1 MVRSMMSFQGKREL
15 LGQVAPRYREA
26 SREQKTVI
34 LNEFIAATG
43 YARKYAIRL
52 LTLRVI
58 SSPVP
63 IRRPR
68 ARRYGK
74 EVQEALS
81 IAWAATNYI
90 ASKRLAPFLEE
101 LVPALEEHGH
111 LKLSEEARSQLCR
124 ISHATIDRILR
135 PLYAGNAPR
144 GISTTKRGTLLKHQV
159 PVRTFADWNDIQPG
173 FLEADLVAHCGRSVE
188 GAFLHTLVLTDIATA
203 WVECLPLRYRSQ
215 HAVIQALEQA
225 RRLLPFPLLGLDT
238 DNGSEFLNAEVLAYC
253 EREKITFTRGRAYK
267 KNDQCFVE
275 QKNGAVVRQLVGYDR
290 FEGERAYR
298 QLAELYR
305 GVRLY
310 INFFQPSMK
319 LQTKHRDGCKVR
331 CTYDSAQTPFQRL
344 RASLGANERKRLQV
358 IFQALDPVRLLRQ
371 IEALQDALWKHAVVP
386 TTESSEKHPETGTK
400 PELRFTASA
409 CGGHLDEPSLESL
422 DSSLLRT
429 WPGERG
435 KRKYHRTKPPRRLR
449 SWRTRPDPFE
459 AVWAEICGWLASNPE
474 RTAKSLFSDLQQHYP
489 GQFTDGQLRTL
500 QRRVQAWRAKAILT
514 FNDQWLEEDLL
525 ATEVLPPPLGVI
537 MEPNGNRI
545 AWSTQLV

>member
-1 MVRSMMSFQGKREL
+1 MSFQGKREL
-15 LGQVAPRYREA
+15 LAQVAPRYREA
-26 SREQKTVI
+26 SRKEKSVI

-58 SSPVP
+58 SSPGPV
-63 IRRPR
+63 RRPR

-74 EVQEALS
+74 EVQEALT

-90 ASKRLAPFLEE
+90 GSKRLAPFLEE

-111 LKLSEEARSQLCR
+111 LKLSEEARAQLCR

-135 PLYAGNAPR
+135 PLYVGDAPR

-159 PVRTFADWNDIQPG
+159 PVRTFADWNEIEPG

-215 HAVIQALEQA
+215 HAVIQALDQA
-225 RRLLPFPLLGLDT
+225 RRLLPFPMLGLDT

-319 LQTKHRDGCKVR
+319 LKTKHRDGSKVR
-331 CTYDSAQTPFQRL
+331 CTYDTAQTPFQRL
-344 RASLGANERKRLQV
+344 RSSLDADELKRLRA

-371 IEALQDALWKHAVVP
+371 IEALQDALWKHAVLP
-386 TTESSEKHPETGTK
+386 TADSSNRQCEIETM
-400 PELRFTASA
+400 PELQFMANV
-409 CGGHLDEPSLESL
+409 CGSQLGENAETIKDNSLT
-422 DSSLLRT
+422 R
-429 WPGERG
+429 PAERK
-435 KRKYHRTKPPRRLR
+435 KRRYHRTKAPRRPR
-449 SWRTRPDPFE
+449 HWRTRKDPFE
-459 AVWAEICGWLASNPE
+459 TVWDEICQWLTANPE
-474 RTAKSLFSDLQQHYP
+474 RTAKSLFTELHQHYP
-489 GQFTDGQLRTL
+489 GQFADNQLRTL

-525 ATEVLPPPLGVI
+525 ATEVLPRPLGVI
-537 MEPNGNRI
+537 MEPNDIRSEC
-545 AWSTQLV
+545 STQIL

>member
-1 MVRSMMSFQGKREL
+1 MMSFQGKREL
-15 LGQVAPRYREA
+15 LAQVAPRYREA
-26 SREQKTVI
+26 NRKEKSVI
-34 LNEFIAATG
+34 LNEFIASTG

-52 LTLRVI
+52 LTMRVI
-58 SSPVP
+58 SLPCP

-74 EVQEALS
+74 EVQGALT
-81 IAWAATNYI
+81 IAWSATNYI
-90 ASKRLAPFLEE
+90 GSKRLAPFLEE
-101 LVPALEEHGH
+101 LVPALEQHGH
-111 LKLSEEARSQLCR
+111 LKLSDEVRAQLCR

-135 PLYAGNAPR
+135 PLSAGEAPR

-159 PVRTFADWNDIQPG
+159 PVRTFADWNEIQPG
-173 FLEADLVAHCGRSVE
+173 FFEADLVAHCGRSAE

-215 HAVIQALEQA
+215 HAVIQALDQA

-290 FEGERAYR
+290 FAGERAYR

-319 LQTKHRDGCKVR
+319 LKTKHRDGSKVR
-331 CTYDSAQTPFQRL
+331 CTYDTAQTPFQRL
-344 RASLGANERKRLQV
+344 RASLDTAGLKRLQA

-371 IEALQDALWKHAVVP
+371 IETLQDALWKYAVLP
-386 TTESSEKHPETGTK
+386 TTETSEKHPETETQ
-400 PELRFTASA
+400 PEVRFTANA
-409 CGGHLDEPSLESL
+409 CGSHLGEQSLQNPAL
-422 DSSLLRT
+422 T
-429 WPGERG
+429 FPGERK
-435 KRKYHRTKPPRRLR
+435 KRKYHRTKPLRRR
-449 SWRTRPDPFE
+449 HDWRTRPDPFA
-459 AVWAEICGWLASNPE
+459 AVWEKVCQWLASNPE
-474 RTAKSLFSDLQQHYP
+474 RTAKSLFSDLQQQYP
-489 GQFTDGQLRTL
+489 GQFANGQLRTL

-525 ATEVLPPPLGVI
+525 ATEVLPKPLGVI
-537 MEPNGNRI
+537 MEPN
-545 AWSTQLV
+545 ACTQYV

>member
-1 MVRSMMSFQGKREL
+1 MSLQGKREL
-15 LGQVAPRYREA
+15 LAQVAPRYREA
-26 SREQKTVI
+26 GREQKTVI

-52 LTLRVI
+52 LTLRVTP
-58 SSPVP
+58 SPGP

-81 IAWAATNYI
+81 IAWAAANYI
-90 ASKRLAPFLEE
+90 GSKRLAPFLEE
-101 LVPALEEHGH
+101 LVPALEQHGH
-111 LKLSEEARSQLCR
+111 LKLSEEVRAQLFR

-135 PLYAGNAPR
+135 PLCAGEAPR

-159 PVRTFADWNDIQPG
+159 PVRTFADWNEIQPG

-188 GAFLHTLVLTDIATA
+188 GAFLHTLVLTDIVTA

-215 HAVIQALEQA
+215 HAVIQALDRA
-225 RRLLPFPLLGLDT
+225 RRLLPFPVLGLDT

-290 FEGERAYR
+290 FEGEKAYR

-319 LQTKHRDGCKVR
+319 LKAKHREGSKVR
-331 CTYDSAQTPFQRL
+331 CTYDTAQTPFQRL
-344 RASLGANERKRLQV
+344 RASLDAEGPKRLQA

-371 IEALQDALWKHAVVP
+371 IETLQDALWKHAVLP
-386 TTESSEKHPETGTK
+386 TADSSDQYRETETR
-400 PELRFTASA
+400 PELRFTASD
-409 CGGHLDEPSLESL
+409 CGGHLGENAQVIMGNPLT
-422 DSSLLRT
+422 R
-429 WPGERG
+429 PGERR
-435 KRKYHRTKPPRRLR
+435 KRKYHRTKPPRRMR
-449 SWRTRPDPFE
+449 HWRTRKDPFE
-459 AVWAEICGWLASNPE
+459 KVWDEICQWLAGNPE
-474 RTAKSLFSDLQQHYP
+474 RTAKSLIMELQQHYP
-489 GQFTDGQLRTL
+489 GQFVDNQLRTL
-500 QRRVQAWRAKAILT
+500 QRRVQAWRAQAILT
-514 FNDQWLEEDLL
+514 FDDQWLEE
-525 ATEVLPPPLGVI
+525 EVLAQEGLPRPLGVMVEP
-537 MEPNGNRI
+537 MEIPG
-545 AWSTQLV
+545 LPC

>member
-1 MVRSMMSFQGKREL
+1 MSFRGKREL
-15 LGQVAPRYREA
+15 LAQVAPRYREA
-26 SREQKTVI
+26 SRKEKSII

-58 SSPVP
+58 SAPGP

-74 EVQEALS
+74 DVQEALS

-90 ASKRLAPFLEE
+90 GSKRLAPFLEE
-101 LVPALEEHGH
+101 LVPVLEEHGH
-111 LKLSEEARSQLCR
+111 LQLSEEARAQLCR

-135 PLYAGNAPR
+135 PLYAGEAPR

-159 PVRTFADWNDIQPG
+159 PVRTFADWNEIQPG
-173 FLEADLVAHCGRSVE
+173 FFEADLVAHCGRSVE
-188 GAFLHTLVLTDIATA
+188 GSFLHTLVLTDITTA

-215 HAVIQALEQA
+215 HAVIQALDQA
-225 RRLLPFPLLGLDT
+225 RRLLPFPMLGMDT
-238 DNGSEFLNAEVLAYC
+238 DNGTEFLNAEVLGYC

-319 LQTKHRDGCKVR
+319 LKTKHRNGSRVR
-331 CTYDSAQTPFQRL
+331 CTYDTAQTPFQRL
-344 RASLGANERKRLQV
+344 RSSLDVKGLKKLHS

-371 IEALQDALWKHAVVP
+371 IETMQDALWKHAVLP
-386 TTESSEKHPETGTK
+386 LESSEKHLGTGTQ
-400 PELRFTASA
+400 PEVRFTAAA
-409 CGGHLDEPSLESL
+409 CSSQVDEKSLGNP
-422 DSSLLRT
+422 LLT
-429 WPGERG
+429 FPGERR
-435 KRKYHRTKPPRRLR
+435 KRKYHRTKPPRRLH
-449 SWRTRPDPFE
+449 SWRTRPDPFA
-459 AVWAEICGWLASNPE
+459 AVWAEICQWLESNPE
-474 RTAKSLFSDLQQHYP
+474 RTAKSLFADLQQQYP

-500 QRRVQAWRAKAILT
+500 QRRVQAWRAQAILT

-525 ATEVLPPPLGVI
+525 ATEALPLPLGVI
-537 MEPNGNRI
+537 MEPNDAAK
-545 AWSTQLV
+545 AWDTH

>member
-1 MVRSMMSFQGKREL
+1 MMSFQGKREL
-15 LGQVAPRYREA
+15 LAQVAPRYREA
-26 SREQKTVI
+26 GRKEKSVI

-52 LTLRVI
+52 LTMRMI
-58 SSPVP
+58 SSPGPV
-63 IRRPR
+63 RRPR

-74 EVQEALS
+74 EVQEALT

-90 ASKRLAPFLEE
+90 GSKRLAPFLEE

-111 LKLSEEARSQLCR
+111 LRLSEEARAQLCR

-135 PLYAGNAPR
+135 PLYAGDAPR

-159 PVRTFADWNDIQPG
+159 PVRTFADWNEVQPG

-215 HAVIQALEQA
+215 HAVVQALDQA
-225 RRLLPFPLLGLDT
+225 RRLLPFSMLGLDT
-238 DNGSEFLNAEVLAYC
+238 DNGSEFINAEVLGYC

-275 QKNGAVVRQLVGYDR
+275 QKKGAVVGQLVGYDR

-319 LQTKHRDGCKVR
+319 LKTKHRDGSKVR
-331 CTYDSAQTPFQRL
+331 CTYDTAQTPFQRL
-344 RASLGANERKRLQV
+344 RAALDNDELKRLQA

-371 IEALQDALWKHAVVP
+371 IEALQDALWKHAVLP
-386 TTESSEKHPETGTK
+386 TTDNSNRQREIETM
-400 PELRFTASA
+400 PELQFIANI
-409 CGGHLDEPSLESL
+409 CGSQSGENAEMIRDNSLT
-422 DSSLLRT
+422 R
-429 WPGERG
+429 PAERK
-435 KRKYHRTKPPRRLR
+435 KRRYHRTKPPRRLR
-449 SWRTRPDPFE
+449 HWRTRKDPFE
-459 AVWAEICGWLASNPE
+459 TVWDEICQWLTANPE
-474 RTAKSLFSDLQQHYP
+474 RTAKSLFTELHQHYP
-489 GQFTDGQLRTL
+489 GQFPDNQLRTL

-525 ATEVLPPPLGVI
+525 ATEVLPRPLGVA
-537 MEPNGNRI
+537 MEPNDIRSEC
-545 AWSTQLV
+545 ST

>member
-1 MVRSMMSFQGKREL
+1 MSFQGKREL
-15 LGQVAPRYREA
+15 LAQVAPRYREA
-26 SREQKTVI
+26 SRKEKSVI

-58 SSPVP
+58 SAPGP

-74 EVQEALS
+74 EVQETLS

-90 ASKRLAPFLEE
+90 GSKRLAPFLEE
-101 LVPALEEHGH
+101 LVPVLEEHGY
-111 LKLSEEARSQLCR
+111 LQLSEEARAQLCR

-135 PLYAGNAPR
+135 PLYAGEAPR

-159 PVRTFADWNDIQPG
+159 PVRTFADWNEIQPG
-173 FLEADLVAHCGRSVE
+173 FFEADLVAHCGRSVE

-215 HAVIQALEQA
+215 HAVIQALDQA
-225 RRLLPFPLLGLDT
+225 RRLLPFAMLGLDT
-238 DNGSEFLNAEVLAYC
+238 DNGTEFLNAEVLGYC
-253 EREKITFTRGRAYK
+253 EREQITFTRGRAYK

-319 LQTKHRDGCKVR
+319 LKTKYRNGSRVR
-331 CTYDSAQTPFQRL
+331 CTYDTAQTPFQRL
-344 RASLGANERKRLQV
+344 RSSLDTNELKKLQS

-371 IEALQDALWKHAVVP
+371 IETMQDALWKHAVLP
-386 TTESSEKHPETGTK
+386 TESSEKHPETGTQ
-400 PELRFTASA
+400 PEVRFTATA
-409 CGGHLDEPSLESL
+409 CSSHVDEKFLENPAL
-422 DSSLLRT
+422 T
-429 WPGERG
+429 FPGERR
-435 KRKYHRTKPPRRLR
+435 KRKYHRTKPPRKLR
-449 SWRTRPDPFE
+449 FWRTRPDPFA
-459 AVWAEICGWLASNPE
+459 AVWAEICQWLGSNPE
-474 RTAKSLFSDLQQHYP
+474 RTAKSLFADLQQHYP
-489 GQFTDGQLRTL
+489 GQFAEGQLRTL
-500 QRRVQAWRAKAILT
+500 QRRVQAWRAQAILT

-525 ATEVLPPPLGVI
+525 ATEALPRPLGVI
-537 MEPNGNRI
+537 MEPNDVPK
-545 AWSTQLV
+545 AWDTQ

>member
-1 MVRSMMSFQGKREL
+1 MSFQGKREL
-15 LGQVAPRYREA
+15 LAQVAPRYREA
-26 SREQKTVI
+26 SRKQKTLI

-58 SSPVP
+58 PSPGP

-81 IAWAATNYI
+81 IAWAAVNYI
-90 ASKRLAPFLEE
+90 GSKRLAPFLEE

-111 LKLSEEARSQLCR
+111 LELSEEARVQLCR

-135 PLYAGNAPR
+135 PLYAGDAPR

-159 PVRTFADWNDIQPG
+159 PVRTFADWNEIQPG

-215 HAVIQALEQA
+215 HAVIQALDQA
-225 RRLLPFPLLGLDT
+225 RRLLPFPVLGLDT
-238 DNGSEFLNAEVLAYC
+238 DNGAEFLNAEMLGYC

-319 LQTKHRDGCKVR
+319 LKTKHREGSKVR
-331 CTYDSAQTPFQRL
+331 CTYDTAQTPFQRL
-344 RASLGANERKRLQV
+344 RASLDTEGLKRLQA

-371 IEALQDALWKHAVVP
+371 IETLQDALWKHAALP
-386 TTESSEKHPETGTK
+386 TADRSEQQHETGLKT
-400 PELRFTASA
+400 ELRFTVSA
-409 CGGHLDEPSLESL
+409 CGSQLGENAQTIMGNPLT
-422 DSSLLRT
+422 R
-429 WPGERG
+429 PGERK
-435 KRKYHRTKPPRRLR
+435 KRRYHRAKPPRRPR
-449 SWRTRPDPFE
+449 HWRTRKDPFE
-459 AVWAEICGWLASNPE
+459 TVWDEICQWLTSNPE
-474 RTAKSLFSDLQQHYP
+474 RTAKSLFTELHQHYP
-489 GQFTDGQLRTL
+489 GQFADNQLRTL
-500 QRRVQAWRAKAILT
+500 QRRVQAWRAQAILT
-514 FNDQWLEEDLL
+514 FDDQWLEEEVL
-525 ATEVLPPPLGVI
+525 AQEVLPRPLGVL
-537 MEPNGNRI
+537 MEPVEI
-545 AWSTQLV
+545 PASPC

>member
-1 MVRSMMSFQGKREL
+1 MSFQGKREL
-15 LGQVAPRYREA
+15 QTQVAPRYREA
-26 SREQKTVI
+26 SRKQKTVI

-58 SSPVP
+58 SSPGP

-68 ARRYGK
+68 PRRYGK

-90 ASKRLAPFLEE
+90 GSKRLAPFLEE

-111 LKLSEEARSQLCR
+111 LKLSEEARVQLCH

-135 PLYAGNAPR
+135 PLYAGDAPR

-159 PVRTFADWNDIQPG
+159 PVRTFADWNEIQPG

-203 WVECLPLRYRSQ
+203 WVECIPLRYRNQ
-215 HAVIQALEQA
+215 HAVIQALDQA
-225 RRLLPFPLLGLDT
+225 RRLLPFPVLGLDT
-238 DNGSEFLNAEVLAYC
+238 DNGTEFLNAEMLGYC

-319 LQTKHRDGCKVR
+319 LKTKHREGSKVR
-331 CTYDSAQTPFQRL
+331 CTYDTAQTPFQRL
-344 RASLGANERKRLQV
+344 RASLDTEGLKRLQA

-371 IEALQDALWKHAVVP
+371 IETLQDALWKHAVLP
-386 TTESSEKHPETGTK
+386 NADRSEQQHETGLKT
-400 PELRFTASA
+400 ELRFTVSA
-409 CGGHLDEPSLESL
+409 CGSQLGENAQTITGNPLT
-422 DSSLLRT
+422 R
-429 WPGERG
+429 PGERK
-435 KRKYHRTKPPRRLR
+435 KRRYHRVKPPRRPR
-449 SWRTRPDPFE
+449 HWRTRKDPFE
-459 AVWAEICGWLASNPE
+459 TVWDEICQWLTSNPE
-474 RTAKSLFSDLQQHYP
+474 RTAKSLFTELHQRYP
-489 GQFTDGQLRTL
+489 GQFADNQLRTL
-500 QRRVQAWRAKAILT
+500 QRRVQAWRAQAILT
-514 FNDQWLEEDLL
+514 FDDQWLKEEVL
-525 ATEVLPPPLGVI
+525 AQEVLPRPLGVL
-537 MEPNGNRI
+537 MEPVEI
-545 AWSTQLV
+545 PTSPC

>member
-1 MVRSMMSFQGKREL
+1 MMSFQGKREL
-15 LGQVAPRYREA
+15 LAQVAPRYREA
-26 SREQKTVI
+26 SRKEKSVI

-58 SSPVP
+58 SSPGPV
-63 IRRPR
+63 RRPR

-74 EVQEALS
+74 EVQEALT

-90 ASKRLAPFLEE
+90 GSKRLAPFLEE

-111 LKLSEEARSQLCR
+111 LKLSEEARAQLCR

-135 PLYAGNAPR
+135 PLYAGKTPR

-159 PVRTFADWNDIQPG
+159 PVRTFADWNKIQPG

-215 HAVIQALEQA
+215 HAVIQALDQV
-225 RRLLPFPLLGLDT
+225 RRLLPFTMLGLDT

-253 EREKITFTRGRAYK
+253 EREQITFTRGRAYK

-305 GVRLY
+305 GIRLY

-319 LQTKHRDGCKVR
+319 LKTKHRDGSKVR
-331 CTYDSAQTPFQRL
+331 CTYNSAQTPFQRL
-344 RASLGANERKRLQV
+344 RSSLGAEECKRLQA

-371 IEALQDALWKHAVVP
+371 IESLQDALWKHAVLP
-386 TTESSEKHPETGTK
+386 TTESAKPTESEIQPEV
-400 PELRFTASA
+400 RFTATA
-409 CGGHLDEPSLESL
+409 CGGHLDEKSLNFSLTCPS
-422 DSSLLRT
+422 
-429 WPGERG
+429 ERR

-449 SWRTRPDPFE
+449 YWRTRPDPFA
-459 AVWAEICGWLASNPE
+459 AVWAEICQWLGSNPE
-474 RTAKSLFSDLQQHYP
+474 RTAKSLFSDLQQQYP
-489 GQFTDGQLRTL
+489 GQFPDGQLRTM
-500 QRRVQAWRAKAILT
+500 QRRVQAWRAQAILT

-525 ATEVLPPPLGVI
+525 ATEVLPRPLGVI
-537 MEPNGNRI
+537 MEPHDVPN
-545 AWSTQLV
+545 AWSTQ

>member
-1 MVRSMMSFQGKREL
+1 MSFQGKREL
-15 LGQVAPRYREA
+15 LAQVAPRYREA
-26 SREQKTVI
+26 NLAQKSVI

-58 SSPVP
+58 SAPGP
-63 IRRPR
+63 IRRHR
-68 ARRYGK
+68 ARRYGR

-90 ASKRLAPFLEE
+90 GSKRLAPFLEE

-111 LKLSEEARSQLCR
+111 LKLSEEARGQLCR

-135 PLYAGNAPR
+135 PLYAGDGPR

-159 PVRTFADWNDIQPG
+159 PVRTFADWNEIQPG

-188 GAFLHTLVLTDIATA
+188 GAFLHTLVVTDIATA
-203 WVECLPLRYRSQ
+203 WVECLPLRFRSQ
-215 HAVIQALEQA
+215 HAVIQALDQA
-225 RRLLPFPLLGLDT
+225 RRLLPFAMLGLDT

-290 FEGERAYR
+290 LEGERAYR

-319 LQTKHRDGCKVR
+319 LKTKHRDGSKVR

-344 RASLGANERKRLQV
+344 RASLDADALKRLQA

-371 IEALQDALWKHAVVP
+371 IEALQDALWKHAVLP
-386 TTESSEKHPETGTK
+386 TTERSEKHPQTGTQA
-400 PELRFTASA
+400 EIRFTASA
-409 CGGHLDEPSLESL
+409 CGGHLDEKSPGSL
-422 DSSLLRT
+422 DSPSLT
-429 WPGERG
+429 YPGERR

-459 AVWAEICGWLASNPE
+459 AVWAEICRWLATNPE
-474 RTAKSLFSDLQQHYP
+474 RTAKSLFSELQQHYP
-489 GQFTDGQLRTL
+489 DQFAAGQLRTL

-537 MEPNGNRI
+537 MEPNDIRI
-545 AWSTQLV
+545 ACSTQPV